1 MNRAGITA
9 FATAMADTLNALYG
23 STVTYAG
30 TDYQAVVST
39 GEPELNL
46 EAGGFQSPVEFV
58 VRIRKSDLPESCPF
72 ASWQQGPPSTKSD
85 ITINCQ
91 TFYIMAVREHFSPL
105 AQEWILEVGTP

>member
-30 TDYQAVVST
+30 IDYQAVVST

-46 EAGGFQSPVEFV
+46 ESGGFQSPVEFV
-58 VRIRKSDLPESCPF
+58 VRIRKSDLPEDNPF
-72 ASWQQGPPSTKSD
+72 AVWQQGPPSLKSA
-85 ITINCQ
+85 ITINGK
-91 TFYIMAVREHFSPL
+91 TYYIMSVRQAFSPL
-105 AQEWILEVGTP
+105 AQEWILECGTP